1 MDETKMTE
9 RELLKEARIGRDAI
23 DLGLLNFVERVMSII
38 LDKRMAELSSRW
50 DLNDFPDDQEPKDAS
65 EANVVRCELARLLAD
80 LNRPDRSDRSD
91 QS

>member
-50 DLNDFPDDQEPKDAS
+50 DLNDFPDDQRPANAA
-65 EANVVRCELARLLAD
+65 EANVAYCELLSLL
-80 LNRPDRSDRSD
+80 RSLS
-91 QS
+91 